1 MASAQGAPASFSG
14 AQFVLASRTT
24 AQTASVAAN
33 DPIVYETNQTE
44 GQQISVVNATGVFS
58 LAAGSTYLLEGGI
71 GFATGSGATGALEV
85 RWFNI
90 TAAAFIGVAASLGA
104 NTGTGDD
111 GLGGTATAV
120 VSPTVATTVELRIVS
135 NTAVTGI
142 GTTTQS
148 PSGFVRVM

>member
-1 MASAQGAPASFSG
+1 MSNQGAPASFSG

-24 AQTASVAAN
+24 AQTADIAAN
-33 DPIVYETNQTE
+33 DAILYETNQTE
-44 GQQISVVNATGVFS
+44 GEQISVVNGTGVFS

-71 GFATGSGATGALEV
+71 GFATGSGATGAVQV

-90 TAAAFIGVAASLGA
+90 TTAGFIGVATSLGA
-104 NTGTGDD
+104 DTGTGDD
-111 GLGGTATAV
+111 GLGGVATAV
-120 VSPTVATTVELRIVS
+120 LSPTVATTVELRVVS

-148 PSGFVRVM
+148 PMGFVRVM